1 MKYYKIKRKTR
12 FPELGRIASSAEG
25 KNVPEKEYFYR
36 IGKRE
41 IIENTPIFDYFV
53 LKSFDKE
60 KYWEWALFD
69 VHDFIGVGSIMCG
82 WYISDKLKSLLEKFR
97 IAPKYHFYE
106 TRLLYKEE
114 KFKYWIFQFPIDYFQ
129 NVNHEKSFYSIPDE
143 NILLNFKN
151 REEFLAA
158 NKEEFRKTKR
168 ELITK
173 KICYLENYDLV
184 ANDTDIL
191 CSEHLKQAIEENG
204 IIGFEFF
211 EIDYEVVA
219 E

>member
-1 MKYYKIKRKTR
+1 MH
-12 FPELGRIASSAEG
+12 G
-25 KNVPEKEYFYR
+25 
-36 IGKRE
+36 
-41 IIENTPIFDYFV
+41 
-53 LKSFDKE
+53 
-60 KYWEWALFD
+60 
-69 VHDFIGVGSIMCG
+69 FIGEFPMFCI
-82 WYISDKLKSLLEKFR
+82 WYISDKLKSLLEKFK

-151 REEFLAA
+151 KEEFLAA